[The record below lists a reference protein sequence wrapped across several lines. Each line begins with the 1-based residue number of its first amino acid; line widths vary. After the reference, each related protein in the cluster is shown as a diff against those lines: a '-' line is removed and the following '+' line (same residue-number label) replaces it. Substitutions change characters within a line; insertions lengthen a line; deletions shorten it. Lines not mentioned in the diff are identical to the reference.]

1 MAFFAF
7 IGCLGR
13 LIGLRSPAKI
23 VVEWEWN
30 AHFALE
36 TSGLLDRRGSLVM
49 TFDFTQS
56 EMNKEILQKAA
67 NQARGLA
74 IDAVHACK
82 SGHVGLPLGTA
93 EIGAVL
99 YGHALSL
106 NPDEPR
112 WLNRDRFV
120 LSGGHGSMF
129 LYSWLHL
136 AGFDLDLEELKNF
149 RQLHSKTPGHPE
161 FRETPGV
168 ESTTGPL
175 GQGIGNSVGFA
186 VSQKMASATY
196 NTEAHTILDNRVIA
210 LAGDGCIQEGVSQE
224 ASALAG
230 HLQLDN
236 LIVFYD
242 SNDVT
247 LDAMAEKTQ
256 SEDTAQR
263 YEAMGWNVV
272 TIDGHDL
279 DAVAGAFSAAKAAT
293 GKPQLIIAKTEIGRG
308 IPEVAGTSAGHGES
322 GAIKHSENAHRVLG
336 LPEERFYV
344 SEEVR
349 SYFADLK
356 KARIDSYNKW
366 KATYDAW
373 SAANS
378 KLAAQ
383 LEAGASAPVDVDDL
397 FSKIPVAEDDAKL
410 ATRASGSNVL
420 QPIAAAHPELISGSA
435 DLHGSTKNYIKEGGD
450 FLPGNNTGRNMLFGI
465 REHAMGAMLNGI
477 AYDGIWRPSGATF
490 MVFADYLRPSI
501 RLASLARL
509 PVIYIFTHDSVG
521 VGEDGPTH
529 QPVETVSG
537 LRVIPNLDVIRPCDT
552 EETAGAFV
560 AAMERKDGP
569 TVLSLTRQGV
579 PNINSATA
587 NERRHG
593 VLKGGYIIKKETG
606 PLKVILI
613 GTGSEVQHAIAAA
626 AEIGEGARVVS
637 MPSMLRFD
645 GQSAEYKEEVLP
657 SSCTKRIAIE
667 AGVTGLWYKYVGLE
681 GKVIGIDRFGISAPG
696 DTVMSELGMTGSNVV
711 SVAGD

>member
-1 MAFFAF
+1 
-7 IGCLGR
+7 
-13 LIGLRSPAKI
+13 
-23 VVEWEWN
+23 
-30 AHFALE
+30 
-36 TSGLLDRRGSLVM
+36 
-49 TFDFTQS
+49 
-56 EMNKEILQKAA
+56 MNTDILQKAA

-82 SGHVGLPLGTA
+82 SGHVGLPLGSA

-99 YGHALSL
+99 YGHALNV

-112 WLNRDRFV
+112 WLNRDRFI

-136 AGFDLDLEELKNF
+136 AGFDLALEELKNF

-161 FRETPGV
+161 FKETAGV

-175 GQGIGNSVGFA
+175 GQGIGNAVGFA
-186 VSQKMASATY
+186 VSQKMAAAKY
-196 NTEAHTILDNRVIA
+196 NTAAHTILDNHVIA
-210 LAGDGCIQEGVSQE
+210 LAGDGCIQEGVAQE

-230 HLQLDN
+230 HLHLDN

-247 LDAMAEKTQ
+247 LDAMAEKSQ
-256 SEDTAQR
+256 SEDTAKR
-263 YEAMGWNVV
+263 YEAMGWDVV
-272 TIDGHDL
+272 TINGHDL
-279 DAVAGAFSAAKAAT
+279 HAVADAFSAAKAAV
-293 GKPQLIIAKTEIGRG
+293 GKPQLIIAKTEIARG

-322 GAIKHSENAHRVLG
+322 GAIKHSENAHQVLG

-344 SEEVR
+344 SEDVR
-349 SYFADLK
+349 AHFEDLK
-356 KARIDSYNKW
+356 KSRIEAYNTW
-366 KATYDAW
+366 KATYSDWAE
-373 SAANS
+373 ANGE
-378 KLAAQ
+378 LAVA
-383 LEAGASAPVDVDDL
+383 LEGGASASVDIDDL
-397 FSKIPVAEDDAKL
+397 LAKIPVAEADAKL
-410 ATRASGSNVL
+410 ATRAAGSNVL
-420 QPIAAAHPELISGSA
+420 QPIAQARQELISGSA
-435 DLHGSTKNYIKEGGD
+435 DLHGSTKNYIKDGGD
-450 FLPGNNTGRNMLFGI
+450 FLPGNESGRNLLFGI
-465 REHAMGAMLNGI
+465 REHGMGALLNGI
-477 AYDGIWRPSGATF
+477 AYDGIWRASGATF

-501 RLASLARL
+501 RLASLAGL

-560 AAMERKDGP
+560 AAMERQDGP

-579 PNINSATA
+579 PNINTATA
-587 NERRHG
+587 DERRHG
-593 VLKGGYIIKKETG
+593 VLKGGYILKKETG
-606 PLKVILI
+606 PLEVILI

-626 AEIGEGARVVS
+626 DEIGSGARVVS

-645 GQSAEYKEEVLP
+645 GQSSEYKESVLP
-657 SSCTKRIAIE
+657 SACTKRIAIE

-696 DTVMSELGMTGSNVV
+696 DTVMSELGMTGSNVA
-711 SVAGD
+711 SAAG